1 MGLRKFSE
9 LKKLLN
15 EITILLKVA
24 LNAIKQTNFNLNIT
38 EVSSSIDKSKINYL
52 LDHLCNIFS
61 NSAKITLINFF
72 FFFFKFSKTR
82 NKNVWSFIEFEK
94 SFDKVWRD
102 GRNKLR
108 LNTS

>member
-15 EITILLKVA
+15 EVTIVLKVA

-38 EVSSSIDKSKINYL
+38 EVSSSIVKSKINYL

-61 NSAKITLINFF
+61 NSAKITLINCLFF
-72 FFFFKFSKTR
+72 FLNSQKQETKMFGPLLILR
-82 NKNVWSFIEFEK
+82 NLSTQF
-94 SFDKVWRD
+94 
-102 GRNKLR
+102 
-108 LNTS
+108 

>member
-24 LNAIKQTNFNLNIT
+24 LNASKQTNFNLNIT

-61 NSAKITLINFF
+61 
-72 FFFFKFSKTR
+72 KTR
-82 NKNVWSFIEFEK
+82 NKNVWAFIDFEK

-102 GRNKLR
+102 GRSKLL

>member
-15 EITILLKVA
+15 EVTILLKVA

-61 NSAKITLINFF
+61 NSAKITLINCLGFF
-72 FFFFKFSKTR
+72 LNSQKQETKLFGPLLILR
-82 NKNVWSFIEFEK
+82 NLSTKIGEMVVASY
-94 SFDKVWRD
+94 S
-102 GRNKLR
+102 
-108 LNTS
+108 